1 MLSIFDMFNA
11 RVHPSPFNCLQ
22 AFSRAILSSSVSSL
36 FSASLARSSGILPR
50 SLHTILGAMEIVSRA
65 LSLARDRAK
74 IDSVDNCKENA
85 KRGYRDRREIYEL
98 LPCPSGRATLSF
110 RECPAYSI
118 MAAVDGVREKRSCRL

>member
-1 MLSIFDMFNA
+1 MFNA

-22 AFSRAILSSSVSSL
+22 ASSRAILSSSVSSL
-36 FSASLARSSGILPR
+36 FCASLARSSGILPR

-65 LSLARDRAK
+65 LSLARDRDK

-98 LPCPSGRATLSF
+98 F
-110 RECPAYSI
+110 
-118 MAAVDGVREKRSCRL
+118 AVSERSCNVVFS